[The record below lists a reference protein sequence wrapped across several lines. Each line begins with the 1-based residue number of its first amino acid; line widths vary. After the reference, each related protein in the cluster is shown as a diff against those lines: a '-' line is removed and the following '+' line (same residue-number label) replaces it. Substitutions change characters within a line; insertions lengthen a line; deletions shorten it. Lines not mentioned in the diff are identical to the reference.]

1 MKIIFRFLTVTVTA
15 LSFAATVLAQLTP
28 SLNPIPAPT
37 PVPPVQPAHAV
48 ARQPVV
54 AATAAVSAPKEL
66 PQWHGPNGGDPDF
79 GTEVIRSANQ
89 WETFWQRV
97 DKAVPHKLDEAAEMA
112 VVVFAGERPTG
123 GFIVKITD
131 SFVEKETLVV
141 VYEVQAPGRETFVTQ
156 ALTHPWGAAILPRS
170 DRPVVFRQAAKK
182 PAGN

>member
-1 MKIIFRFLTVTVTA
+1 MKTIPRFLAVIATA
-15 LSFAATVLAQLTP
+15 LSLASTVLAQLTP

-37 PVPPVQPAHAV
+37 PATPAQPAQAVVRQPAV
-48 ARQPVV
+48 A
-54 AATAAVSAPKEL
+54 AAVAVSAPKEL

-79 GTEVIRSANQ
+79 GTEVIRSAKQ

-97 DKAVPHKLDEAAEMA
+97 DKAVPHKLDEATEMA

-156 ALTHPWGAAILPRS
+156 ALTHPWGTAILPRS
-170 DRPVVFRQAAKK
+170 DRPMVFRQAAKK